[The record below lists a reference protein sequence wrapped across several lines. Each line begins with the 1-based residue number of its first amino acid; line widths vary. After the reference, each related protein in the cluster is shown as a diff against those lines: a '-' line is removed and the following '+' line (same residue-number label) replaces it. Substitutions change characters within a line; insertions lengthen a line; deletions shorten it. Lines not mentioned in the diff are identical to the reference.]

1 MSKTKI
7 FCFGFGQVAESFINK
22 LLIEKKDIDLS
33 ITTRSETNKFEFN
46 NLVINSYMFN
56 DKKFDSNLQNR
67 LEEANYIL
75 ISIPPINGEDIVTKY
90 FDKSFNKKK
99 NYKWI
104 TYLSA
109 TSVYGNHNGEWVN
122 ESSETK
128 PTSSFGS
135 DRLNAE
141 NSWIDLSAKNK
152 IPLQIFRLAGIY
164 SEKNNILEKL
174 RLGNVKVVD
183 KKNHFFS
190 RVHVEDIANIL
201 FESIK
206 NFKSGEI
213 YNISDDRPSSQY
225 EVANYGAN
233 LLKIEKPKPI
243 KLDEVE
249 SEMLKNFYRD
259 SKKVNNDKMKKFFK
273 YKLKFPTFVEG
284 LKFIKDKNF

>member
-22 LLIEKKDIDLS
+22 LLVEKKDIDLS

-56 DKKFDSNLQNR
+56 DKKFDSNLQNK

-122 ESSETK
+122 EFSETK

-141 NSWIDLSAKNK
+141 NSWIELSAKNK
-152 IPLQIFRLAGIY
+152 IPLQIFRLSGIY

-174 RLGNVKVVD
+174 RLGNMKV
-183 KKNHFFS
+183 
-190 RVHVEDIANIL
+190 
-201 FESIK
+201 
-206 NFKSGEI
+206 
-213 YNISDDRPSSQY
+213 
-225 EVANYGAN
+225 
-233 LLKIEKPKPI
+233 
-243 KLDEVE
+243 
-249 SEMLKNFYRD
+249 M
-259 SKKVNNDKMKKFFK
+259 
-273 YKLKFPTFVEG
+273 
-284 LKFIKDKNF
+284 